1 MPVFLRKSLWFIAFW
16 LAGVTTLTIVALII
30 RAIIF

>member
-1 MPVFLRKSLWFIAFW
+1 MAPPLRKALWFIALW
-16 LAGVTTLTIVALII
+16 LGGVATLTIVALII

>member
-1 MPVFLRKSLWFIAFW
+1 MPPALRKSLWFAGLW
-16 LAGVTTLTIVALII
+16 LGGVATLTVVALII

>member
-1 MPVFLRKSLWFIAFW
+1 MPHALRKSLWFVAFW
-16 LAGVTTLTIVALII
+16 LAGVSTLTVVAVII